1 MKPKMPTETRNV
13 RSTPFPTSR
22 PSARTSDLKRAI
34 VSGVS
39 ARVRNVA
46 ATQTTVVTAI
56 VQRSFCQKRSG
67 VSETCGQTSWK
78 KMAHKTD
85 DEDFADF
92 GSTRAWVDE
101 HVVDEC
107 CEDFEKE
114 ARDDC

>member
-1 MKPKMPTETRNV
+1 MKVFVLMVQWKDDEPEN
-13 RSTPFPTSR
+13 
-22 PSARTSDLKRAI
+22 
-34 VSGVS
+34 SGVFS
-39 ARVRNVA
+39 SFDKAVMYFVRTNYKDSGLKGPELRSVCARA
-46 ATQTTVVTAI
+46 AL
-56 VQRSFCQKRSG
+56 
-67 VSETCGQTSWK
+67 

>member
-1 MKPKMPTETRNV
+1 MKVFVLMVQWKDDEPE
-13 RSTPFPTSR
+13 
-22 PSARTSDLKRAI
+22 
-34 VSGVS
+34 VSGVFS
-39 ARVRNVA
+39 SFDKAVMYFVRTNYRDSGLKGPELRSVCARA
-46 ATQTTVVTAI
+46 AL
-56 VQRSFCQKRSG
+56 
-67 VSETCGQTSWK
+67 

>member
-1 MKPKMPTETRNV
+1 MKVYVLMVQWKDDEPEASGIFSSFDKAVMYFV
-13 RSTPFPTSR
+13 RTNYKDSGLKGPELRSVC
-22 PSARTSDLKRAI
+22 AR
-34 VSGVS
+34 
-39 ARVRNVA
+39 A
-46 ATQTTVVTAI
+46 AL
-56 VQRSFCQKRSG
+56 
-67 VSETCGQTSWK
+67 